1 MSVRPE
7 VVAAFEAQIRWCMK
21 LGSPFTAAVLGA
33 ALDDLRAGGPVA
45 RLLGGWLGDPAAD
58 ALPLRLAGGLH
69 ALVLSGRDGALAA
82 LYPPHGQG
90 GGQGGRQ
97 GGGPGEGAGRALATV
112 LPDAVARH
120 DGFLRDWLTS
130 PPQTNEVGRAG
141 VLLGGFLEIAQDFRL
156 PLHLLEI
163 GASAGLNMVWDR
175 FRYDIAGA
183 GWGDGD
189 SPVVLAPHWTGPRPP
204 LEAPLTI
211 AGCAGCDR
219 RPVDI
224 TQETER
230 LRLRAFVWAD
240 QPARMRALEGAMDLA
255 LRLGTRVEAAD
266 AADWV
271 ERHLAA
277 AQPEVVTVLYHT
289 IVWQYLPT
297 GTQARIRMAL
307 DGYGVLAPLAWLRLE
322 LGPTDRC
329 ELTLTTW
336 SRGLRTERVLAEAHP
351 HGAWVRWG

>member
-7 VVAAFEAQIRWCMK
+7 VVAAFETQIRWCVT

-69 ALVLSGRDGALAA
+69 ALVLSGRDGTLAS
-82 LYPPHGQG
+82 LYPPQG
-90 GGQGGRQ
+90 GG
-97 GGGPGEGAGRALATV
+97 GGGGDGLSAA

-163 GASAGLNMVWDR
+163 GASAGLNMGWDR
-175 FRYDIAGA
+175 FRYDIAGVA
-183 GWGDGD
+183 WGEGD
-189 SPVVLAPHWTGPRPP
+189 SPVVLAPQWTGPRPP
-204 LEAPLTI
+204 LDAPLTI
-211 AGCAGCDR
+211 AGRAGCDR

-224 TQETER
+224 TREGER

-240 QPARMRALEGAMDLA
+240 QTARMRALEGAMDLA

-271 ERHLAA
+271 DRQLAA
-277 AQPEVVTVLYHT
+277 APPGPVTVLYHT

-297 GTQARIRMAL
+297 GTQARIRTAL
-307 DGYGVLAPLAWLRLE
+307 DGYGARAPLAWLRLE